1 MRLLIVT
8 LVTLW
13 QSNVVMENPPLT
25 SYQPPFLV
33 DFPIFSYDFVQLETS
48 FTLDFQIYI
57 YIHISHIWLV
67 VSTPLKNMKVSWDD
81 YSQPDIYTDIPIG
94 RPEGHPD
101 S

>member
-48 FTLDFQIYI
+48 
-57 YIHISHIWLV
+57 
-67 VSTPLKNMKVSWDD
+67 
-81 YSQPDIYTDIPIG
+81 IYT
-94 RPEGHPD
+94 
-101 S
+101 